1 MTTLEA
7 QNTTQHRAKDSTPSA
22 PRWVARLTAGLRAI
36 TPLQAVAGLI
46 VLLAIAWALFPGVFT
61 GQDPL
66 LGTVSQRLQAPS
78 AAHWFGTDH
87 LGRDVLA
94 RVIYGSARSL
104 GVTTLAVLVAGAVG
118 TLLGLVAGYAGR
130 AVETVIMR
138 LVDVLQAI
146 PSLLLSLAI
155 VTALGTGTVPITVAV
170 AVAAIPSF
178 ARITRGEVLRWRGS
192 QFGQAARLDGIG
204 PAGVLTTHVL
214 PHAAGPVLALG
225 ALEFGNAILN
235 VSALSFL
242 GFGAPPPQPEWGL
255 LVAEGRDYLSSAWWM
270 TTLPG
275 LVIAVVVLAVN
286 IVARSLNK
294 ERKTA

>member
-7 QNTTQHRAKDSTPSA
+7 QNTTQNRAKDSTPSA

-36 TPLQAVAGLI
+36 APLQAVAALI

-192 QFGQAARLDGIG
+192 QFVQAARLDGIG

>member
-7 QNTTQHRAKDSTPSA
+7 QNTTQNRAKDSTPSA

-192 QFGQAARLDGIG
+192 QFVQAARLDGIG